1 MRHFLDELRD
11 FFKKGDIT
19 LLILALIVA
28 GFGCVC
34 MASATSAEKFGDS
47 NLKYIVVQILA
58 IALGGTT
65 ARLKFG
71 HRGANQPA
79 KDMATGKVE
88 ITAPNHSFAVQADS
102 LPAGVEV
109 THINLNDD
117 SVAGI
122 ICREK
127 LAAGMEYTPEA
138 KNGCTFGTFT
148 GMINSAK

>member
-58 IALGGTT
+58 IALG
-65 ARLKFG
+65 AFMYAIVSSL
-71 HRGANQPA
+71 
-79 KDMATGKVE
+79 DVE
-88 ITAPNHSFAVQADS
+88 MMSEYRFLLVVFNVFLLLSACCSFLS
-102 LPAGVEV
+102 L
-109 THINLNDD
+109 
-117 SVAGI
+117 
-122 ICREK
+122 
-127 LAAGMEYTPEA
+127 
-138 KNGCTFGTFT
+138 
-148 GMINSAK
+148 